1 MKEYSPVK
9 IFAAAQNVVSL
20 TEIIGKI
27 RESGVDIEML
37 STNHGFTID
46 FSQPVS
52 FATLKLSGNS
62 SEELLR
68 AFDQSDTLVDMDA
81 GSSELSVFGEGITR
95 LVLIKGSN
103 QVDELSFIPQL

>member
-9 IFAAAQNVVSL
+9 VFAAAQNVVSL

-27 RESGVDIEML
+27 RKSGVDIEML
-37 STNHGFTID
+37 STNHGFMID

-52 FATLKLSGNS
+52 FATLKLSGSS

-95 LVLIKGSN
+95 LVLVKGSN